1 MFKNFKSVSMLL
13 FLSAIG
19 GGTVYAVS
27 GESVTGIDAIQ
38 QKGTCT
44 GIVKDATGEP
54 IIGATVMVKGT
65 TNGTITGLDGD
76 FSLNNVEKG
85 SILQVSFVG
94 YQTLEVEWKG
104 TPLNVT
110 LKEDTQL
117 LDEVTSNWDFKQ
129 YIHLIRIIF
138 RGGDFMWLR
147 K

>member
-1 MFKNFKSVSMLL
+1 MLL

-76 FSLNNVEKG
+76 FSLNNVPRG
-85 SILQVSFVG
+85 SVLQVSFVG
-94 YQTLEVEWKG
+94 YQTMEVEWKG

-117 LDEVTSNWDFKQ
+117 LDEVVVVGYGTQK
-129 YIHLIRIIF
+129 
-138 RGGDFMWLR
+138 

>member
-76 FSLNNVEKG
+76 FSLNNVEKE
-85 SILQVSFVG
+85 VSYRF
-94 YQTLEVEWKG
+94 LSWDIKLWKLHG
-104 TPLNVT
+104 KEPL
-110 LKEDTQL
+110 
-117 LDEVTSNWDFKQ
+117 
-129 YIHLIRIIF
+129 
-138 RGGDFMWLR
+138 
-147 K
+147 